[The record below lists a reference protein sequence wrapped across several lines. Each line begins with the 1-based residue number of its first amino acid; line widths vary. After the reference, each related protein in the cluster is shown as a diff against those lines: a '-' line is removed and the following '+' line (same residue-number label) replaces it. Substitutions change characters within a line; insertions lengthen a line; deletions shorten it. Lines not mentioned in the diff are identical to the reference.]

1 LLDAQLE
8 LEASRQWYAEL
19 YDQAPVGYLTL
30 DRNGCI
36 RAINLTGA
44 TLLGRKR
51 SRLVGYPL
59 APLIEQRD
67 RRKFLSY
74 LSRLRRGETQ
84 VNTEVNLIRRDGQP
98 TVVELVGMLSG
109 PELNRTDQI
118 HAAMVDITERRRV
131 DEALR
136 RAHDELELRVRA
148 RTAELTRANAALQEE
163 ILAHKESEKELR
175 ESKARLRSILDNSPT
190 LIFLKD
196 TQGHYLLCNR
206 RFGQAFH
213 LRMEQTVGKS
223 DAEIFPPKL
232 AAAYRANDLKVLAA
246 GVPMQFDE
254 VSLQGDGPHTSIV
267 TKFPLYDLDGKIYA
281 LAGIVTDITE
291 RRRLEAE
298 VLRISEREHRR
309 IAQDLHDGLGQQL
322 AGLWCLSDVLR
333 KNLEAQASPEVPT
346 AAKISK
352 LLRAAL
358 AQTRSLARGLYPVS
372 PEPNGLMSAL
382 EELAGRITDLF
393 MVACRFECRRPVL
406 LEDNTAATNLY
417 RMAQEAVANAIK
429 HGRARRIKITLSSA
443 ATAIVLSVSDDGVG
457 FKKTP
462 RRSTGLGM
470 RIMNYRADSIGASL
484 VIQQKAGRGTE
495 MVCTMPATV
504 PAHSAN
510 R

>member
-1 LLDAQLE
+1 MLDAQLE

-136 RAHDELELRVRA
+136 RAHDELELR
-148 RTAELTRANAALQEE
+148 
-163 ILAHKESEKELR
+163 

-196 TQGHYLLCNR
+196 IQGHYLLCNR